1 MGTWIKETETAFYL
15 MEGGHYLSKISKYPS
30 KRNPAEKVVNI
41 VGMKAWFSRTDAPRG
56 MTVTKSGPEPKP
68 KPTAASRSTMADAS
82 TADASDAADSSSSRS
97 NGATSGPKRTNSN
110 GLLLIKSFEGLR
122 LKAYRDSV
130 GIWTIGYGTT
140 RGVRPNMR
148 INENQAIE
156 FLQQD
161 LSRFEKSINEAVR
174 VPINDNQFS
183 ALASFTYNVGP
194 GALRSSTLL
203 KLLNQGNVRGAA
215 DQFPRW
221 NKAGG
226 RPLAGLTRRRNAE
239 RLLFL
244 GEDFHKFL

>member
-1 MGTWIKETETAFYL
+1 MGTWIKETEAAFYL
-15 MEGGHYLSKISKYPS
+15 MEGGYYLSKISKYPS
-30 KRNPAEKVVNI
+30 KRNPQEKVVNI
-41 VGMKAWFSRTDAPRG
+41 AGMKSWFSRSDAPRG
-56 MTVTKSGPEPKP
+56 MTVAKGGPEPKA
-68 KPTAASRSTMADAS
+68 KPAAVMSVLSEEKS
-82 TADASDAADSSSSRS
+82 SDSA
-97 NGATSGPKRTNSN
+97 GATTRPKRTNRN

-122 LKAYRDSV
+122 LRAYRDAV

-140 RGVRPNMR
+140 RGVRPNMT
-148 INENQAIE
+148 ISEQQAIE

-161 LSRFEKSINEAVR
+161 LARFEKSINDAVQ

-183 ALASFTYNVGP
+183 ALSSFTYNVGP

-203 KLLNQGNVRGAA
+203 RLLNKGDIRGAA

-226 RPLAGLTRRRNAE
+226 RELAGLTRRRNAE

-244 GEDFHKFL
+244 GEDFHTFL